1 MADAQAVIRINI
13 EAAGAESGARRV
25 NQAIGSV
32 GNSSKVAGTANDNH
46 AKSIDR
52 LTRAMNDNAKAGGA
66 VGQVVGEISGRS
78 AAAIPVVGNLVSK
91 LLAMGPVAA
100 VVGAV
105 ALGLGAIA
113 VAAVKAA
120 AQVEI
125 WKANLLTMTKSAE
138 AADSAYRELVSFG
151 NNTPFST
158 EQSVNG
164 FIKMRALGLA
174 TSTEI
179 MTSFGNTASAMGK
192 DMTQI
197 VEAVAD
203 ATTGEFERLKEFGI
217 KAKTEGDKVKFT
229 FQGVTTTVGK
239 NATEI
244 QKYIVGIGNTQFAGA
259 MARQMATAQGAF
271 SQFEDQIFNTLAA
284 MGDGVLNKTV
294 GKVVNAVS
302 SGLAAI
308 TPLLSGIMDIVGGLL
323 SYVVDVGS
331 GVFSMFHG
339 GTDGAT
345 TFKSAL
351 DAVAVGCKFVGET
364 VAVVGSIAGMVFGFI
379 GDAAGMVAGGMR
391 SAFGSAFDWLMPAT
405 QSTGQ
410 SMSES
415 LVGILRAAQFVAGQ
429 LPNIFKVA
437 LAELKA
443 AFIQTGAA
451 LAAALTG
458 DFSKFSDI
466 DLTFG
471 RTRKVAGAVWNGASR
486 VQQDQK
492 ANRKW
497 IDEAAGKSS
506 NGNIDYAAMGKE
518 KPSAGKKDKGA
529 SEAERKA
536 KAEKEFW
543 ETLKNEAATAELL
556 GIKAEDHKK
565 QLELQKILGRDLNDA
580 ELKRLT
586 TATQLV
592 RTNKFIADAAQAH
605 IDAVNDAAI
614 EEELTKKR
622 VAGFTKEQLEQ
633 ERGVLEFRNKAQA
646 EGVNLQSEAY
656 QAAEKALRTDLAR
669 VDANKL
675 LNQQLDRATE
685 LAEKY
690 SASYRKQQTSKQ
702 DAADRAA
709 LEVGRANG
717 SISDAVYK
725 EVIDGMDRAAK
736 ETANQ
741 FRDEFG
747 QRISDLGDQFEGK
760 FGSAITKLGNFI
772 QSIASAASG
781 KGFSGLGPVGG
792 VLDLFTR
799 KIDGSMTGLGKSIET
814 GVGSF
819 GDKLFQSETW
829 TKPLASMSSGFS
841 DLTKAFDPA
850 NGGGLVKGIG
860 NAVGGA
866 LSGAQMGGAIAGIGK
881 QLWGNFST
889 TGSQLGG
896 ALGSIGGPLGSAIG
910 SLLGGTIGGLFKKA
924 KWGTASIVN
933 GTVTTNGNK
942 SAYEDNASA
951 AGNSI
956 VSTLDSIASQLG
968 ADVGSYNVSLGQYK
982 GKWRVSTIGRTGKLK
997 GGSSRTDIQDFGEDG
1012 AEAALR
1018 AAIADAIS
1026 DGAIVGVRASTNV
1039 LLKAGDDIEAQL
1051 QKALTFENVFKD
1063 LKSRLDPVGAALDAL
1078 GLEFKNLTK
1087 IFDEAGAT
1095 SEEYAQL
1102 EQLRTL
1108 KLQDIIEEQTSGLR
1122 DILDTLNGEASG
1134 KSAMA
1139 LLAEDMATF
1148 KSYQADALAGKQVDQ
1163 TAYATLV
1170 DKILGNGQS
1179 VYGANSK
1186 EYQALI
1192 ADLKSTTSG
1201 FLTNVENAFTGVS
1214 SGTDMTAALNNQT
1227 AALTANQ
1234 ALGNDYL
1241 AQILQELKANGVG
1254 GVVTYINGQATYS
1267 AVNGK
1272 LQYN

>member
-32 GNSSKVAGTANDNH
+32 GNSSKVAGAANDNH

-66 VGQVVGEISGRS
+66 VGKVVEDITSRS

-91 LLAMGPVAA
+91 LLSMGPVAA
-100 VVGAV
+100 VVSAV
-105 ALGLGAIA
+105 ALGLGAVA

-120 AQVEI
+120 AQVEVQ
-125 WKANLLTMTKSAE
+125 KANLLTMTKSTE
-138 AADSAYRELVSFG
+138 AADAAYRELVAFG

-174 TSTEI
+174 TSTAI

-217 KAKTEGDKVKFT
+217 KAKTEGDKVKLT
-229 FQGVTTTVGK
+229 FQGVTTTVAK

-244 QKYIVGIGNTQFAGA
+244 QKYIVGIGNTQFGGA

-271 SQFEDQIFNTLAA
+271 SQLEDQIFNTLAA

-302 SGLAAI
+302 AGLGAI
-308 TPLLSGIMDIVGGLL
+308 TPLLSGIMDVVGGILSFVTDIGGGLL
-323 SYVVDVGS
+323 SMWVG
-331 GVFSMFHG
+331 GEQ
-339 GTDGAT
+339 GASN
-345 TFKSAL
+345 FKGAL
-351 DAVAVGCKFVGET
+351 DAVAVGFKFVGEGI
-364 VAVVGSIAGMVFGFI
+364 AVVGKVIGSVMGFAGDI
-379 GDAAGMVAGGMR
+379 IGMVAGGIR
-391 SAFGSAFDWLMPAT
+391 SAFGSAFDWLVPAT

-410 SMSES
+410 SMGES

-443 AFIQTGAA
+443 TFMQTGAA

-458 DFSKFSDI
+458 DFSKFSKI
-466 DLTFG
+466 DLSFS
-471 RTRKVAGAVWNGASR
+471 RTQKVAGAVWNGAGR
-486 VQQDQK
+486 VQQDQRG
-492 ANRKW
+492 NRKW
-497 IDEAAGKSS
+497 IDEAAGRTSK
-506 NGNIDYAAMGKE
+506 GNIDYAALGKD
-518 KPSAGKKDKGA
+518 KPGGDKKDKGA
-529 SEAERKA
+529 SEAEKRA

-556 GIKAEDHKK
+556 GIKAEDYKK

-580 ELKRLT
+580 EAKRLL

-592 RTNKFIADAAQAH
+592 RTNKFLADAAQAH
-605 IDAVNDAAI
+605 IDAVNAAGI
-614 EEELTKKR
+614 SEELTKKR
-622 VAGFTKEQLEQ
+622 VAGLTKDQLEQ

-646 EGVNLQSEAY
+646 QGLDLQSAAY
-656 QAAEKALRTDLAR
+656 QAAEKALRADLAR

-675 LNQQLDRATE
+675 LNQQLDRAAD
-685 LAEKY
+685 LADKY
-690 SASYRKQQTSKQ
+690 SATYRKGQADKQ
-702 DAADRAA
+702 NAADRAA

-717 SISDAVYK
+717 TITEAVYK
-725 EVIDGMDRAAK
+725 EINSGLARAAL

-747 QRISDLGDQFEGK
+747 QRIEALGDQFSGK
-760 FGSAITKLGNFI
+760 FGAAISKLGGLI
-772 QSIASAASG
+772 QGIAAAASG
-781 KGFSGLGPVGG
+781 KNFGGLGPLGG
-792 VLDLFTR
+792 LMDVFGR
-799 KIDGSMTGLGKSIET
+799 KLDGSLNGLGET
-814 GVGSF
+814 FSKGVGSF
-819 GDKLFQSETW
+819 GDKLFNKDTFA
-829 TKPLASMSSGFS
+829 KPLSSMTDSFGDFKKSFGSMFGKGGDFMSGLGS
-841 DLTKAFDPA
+841 IL
-850 NGGGLVKGIG
+850 G
-860 NAVGGA
+860 NAAGGA
-866 LSGAQMGGAIAGIGK
+866 QLGGAIGSMLG
-881 QLWGNFST
+881 LNG
-889 TGSQLGG
+889 TGSSLGG
-896 ALGSIGGPLGSAIG
+896 ALGGALDGPLGSLAG
-910 SLLGGTIGGLFKKA
+910 SLIGGALGGLLKKA

-933 GTVTTNGNK
+933 GQMTTAGNK
-942 SAYEDNASA
+942 DAYKDNASA
-951 AGNSI
+951 AGTTI
-956 VSTLDSIASQLG
+956 MSTLENIAAQLG
-968 ADVGSYNVSLGQYK
+968 ADVGGYNVSLGQYK
-982 GKWRVSTIGRTGKLK
+982 GKWRVSGSGKTGKLK
-997 GGSSRTDIQDFGEDG
+997 GGDVQDFGKDG

-1018 AAIADAIS
+1018 AAISDAIS
-1026 DGAIVGVRASTNV
+1026 DGAIMGVRASTNA
-1039 LLKAGDDIEAQL
+1039 LLKAGSDIEAQL
-1051 QKALTFENVFKD
+1051 QKAVTFENVFKD
-1063 LKSRLDPVGAALDAL
+1063 LKSRLDPVGAAIDAL

-1087 IFDEAGAT
+1087 IFNEAGAT

-1102 EQLRTL
+1102 EQLRAL
-1108 KLQDIIEEQTSGLR
+1108 KLQDIIKEQTSGLR
-1122 DILDTLNGEASG
+1122 DILDKLNGEASG

-1139 LLAEDMATF
+1139 LFTEDMAKF
-1148 KSYQADALAGKQVDQ
+1148 QNYRADQLAGKQVDQ
-1163 TAYATLV
+1163 TAYSALV
-1170 DKILGNGQS
+1170 DKLLGNGQS
-1179 VYGANSK
+1179 IYGMNSK

-1192 ADLKSTTSG
+1192 SDLKSTTGG
-1201 FLTNVENAFTGVS
+1201 FLTNVENAINGVNS
-1214 SGTDMTAALNNQT
+1214 SADMSAALNNQT
-1227 AALTANQ
+1227 NAITANQ
-1234 ALGNDYL
+1234 TLQTDYL
-1241 AQILQELKANGVG
+1241 AQILQAVKATGMG
-1254 GVVTYINGQATYS
+1254 GVVTYINGRPNYS